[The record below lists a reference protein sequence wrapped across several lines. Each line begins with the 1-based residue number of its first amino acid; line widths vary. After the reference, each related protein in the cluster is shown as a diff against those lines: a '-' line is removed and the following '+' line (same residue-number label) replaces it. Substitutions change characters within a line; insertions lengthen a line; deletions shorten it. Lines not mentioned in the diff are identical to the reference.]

1 MESAKKLG
9 VIQSKSEDVI
19 RRGKTLDDGFYVS
32 GKFEKVDVMF
42 TIDTGASKTMISEEC
57 TRRSQRI
64 QDQNYYKP
72 HHSGVLITQTFKN
85 MVKLSLK
92 SNKEEKSYSKRS

>member
-19 RRGKTLDDGFYVS
+19 RRGKTLDNGFYVS

-42 TIDTGASKTMISEEC
+42 TIDTGASKTMILEEVYKKIPEN
-57 TRRSQRI
+57 TR
-64 QDQNYYKP
+64 P
-72 HHSGVLITQTFKN
+72 
-85 MVKLSLK
+85 KLSQAASFRSADN
-92 SNKEEKSYSKRS
+92 SNIQEYGKAVSEVE

>member
-32 GKFEKVDVMF
+32 GKVEKVDVMF
-42 TIDTGASKTMISEEC
+42 TIDTGASKTMRKY

-64 QDQNYYKP
+64 QDQNYHKP